1 MNTFFRI
8 NQIGIGGNAFG
19 YFIDQNDTKKVL
31 YKSLD
36 LNIKKID
43 TSDTYSNGNSESF
56 IGKTLYDNKL
66 RNKFIIFSKC
76 GLKSYENANS
86 KFSRKKIENKFFSS
100 LKRLKT
106 DYLDYY
112 AIHNYDKSTPIEEIL
127 STLQNLC
134 NRGYLLN
141 YGISNVNYNQYL
153 YMQRLKKNFTNLNYF
168 QLLHN
173 LFNRENEVILS
184 KSTINKD
191 TIITYGSL
199 LRGILTGKYLD
210 EGLDISKTRLNNSL
224 KLREHLSKKMYIFL
238 REYNQLCNM
247 FDIKMTHASIYY
259 SIYNYSKSVLV
270 GFRDSNQLNNLSIGF
285 DKKVDELFFYRLKNL
300 LKVYN
305 NLKINYF

>member
-1 MNTFFRI
+1 LKNIFKI
-8 NQIGIGGNAFG
+8 SQIGIGGNAFG
-19 YFIDQNDTKKVL
+19 YYLDQNDTNKVL

-43 TSDTYSNGNSESF
+43 TSDTYSNGNSERF
-56 IGKTLYDNKL
+56 IGRTLYDNNL

-76 GLKSYENANS
+76 GLKSYENASN
-86 KFSRKKIENKFFSS
+86 KFSKKKIENKFFSS

-127 STLQNLC
+127 STLQSLS

-141 YGISNVNYNQYL
+141 YGFSNVNINQYL
-153 YMQRLKKNFTNLNYF
+153 YMQRLKKYYINLNYF
-168 QLLHN
+168 QILHN

-184 KSTINKD
+184 KSKINKD

-210 EGLDISKTRLNNSL
+210 KDLDISKTRFNNSL
-224 KLREHLSKKMYIFL
+224 KLREHLSEKMYVFL
-238 REYNQLCNM
+238 QEYEQLCNI

-259 SIYNYSKSVLV
+259 SIYSYSKSVLI

-285 DKKVDELFFYRLKNL
+285 NKKVDELFFYKLKNL
-300 LKVYN
+300 LKLYG